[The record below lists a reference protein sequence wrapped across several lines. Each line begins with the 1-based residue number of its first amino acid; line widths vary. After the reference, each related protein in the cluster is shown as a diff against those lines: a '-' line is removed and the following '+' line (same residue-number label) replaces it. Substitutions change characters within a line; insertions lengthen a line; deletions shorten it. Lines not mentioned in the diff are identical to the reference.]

1 MTRSHAPKRFQ
12 SRKTAGVTAGPKHK
26 LSRSANRALSRNARV
41 IALSVALSLGAAGMG
56 SIAEAKTIK
65 ILEADRLEL
74 RNVIPPGGGESQ
86 ELVIITGTPAI
97 IQVDD
102 DELEA
107 DRIEYN
113 KTKRT
118 LTIIGNGIYRTKTE
132 TVAAQDLTVDLE
144 TQGLQGEDVL
154 ISTKEIDVIGV
165 SAERVPGQL
174 DVVDGYFSPCARCG
188 RTPNDY
194 GFRAESLTLYPGDR
208 LIGRNVTV
216 LIADEPVMFLPIV
229 VLLLNDPSRQP
240 RLDFKTDSTGGG
252 DGNTL
257 EADLP
262 FVTGDYGIGFTFLR
276 YFEKR
281 TPSFGIGFEWQLY
294 NLFDMTNQSKLF
306 FLILPPKPGTAGD
319 KFSTNKALLAYQLDT
334 KGVIELTPGA
344 EPEDALP
351 DIKFEAQ
358 ITRADTGIKSEDL
371 RGVTGTDQRTNYRL
385 KLDAETPEYAAS
397 LNGNGVLDHRDLSKL
412 PVDEQKPDDFGS
424 LEFSIDVR
432 GPALPKFDPFP
443 VTSFSVTSFGLKLGS
458 IRDRVDTNNESA
470 RREANGSQYISAT
483 RFTIQYGLA
492 FNQTLWE
499 GATLTAS
506 QSFTGRYYST
516 QNPSD
521 PLNLT
526 QPGEFERNIQTNIN
540 AGFSQTLL
548 GGNLTFGANYN
559 YALSEGESP
568 FADGFN
574 FGRRPASETG
584 SLNVGARPF
593 DWLSLSASDSINF
606 RKTEFKWDPANFA
619 ANLNVTQGNPVSARS
634 SLSYDI
640 ERNEPQIWDFSLSS
654 PLPAGFSF
662 SINFGYDFVTTD
674 ERRNQ
679 SPNTPAL
686 QNRWKNLATTVGY
699 RTEDSKFTIGLT
711 SNLNLNTFEPISWV
725 FSSNATVGDR
735 DTPVT
740 VSLNE
745 TYTPA
750 QDRNNRLDRIVTS
763 VGDTSPIPAT
773 PPRLDG
779 SFSVNW
785 TGYRFNFNHN
795 FDWRNFEYTANT
807 PSPPSSVNISLA
819 STASSDPSNQQGQ
832 PIPGEI
838 PAGWNSS
845 WTLQLGSK
853 LDLDPVEFFDSKL
866 NGTFQLSSNPI
877 TLTGSGIISL
887 PDRNRRDIE
896 LSNFSIDLGWDIIPG
911 IALQGGITYNR
922 FWTDQSKWF
931 QPRDAFTFTPLGLT
945 IALAGEG
952 SSKPDVFLTM
962 LLSGTYTF
970 QSENPGT
977 PLYTPASGGT
987 TGFSGLRP
995 KFILTFDRCCWSL
1008 QLTFDASKLEG
1019 ASFSLSFKLPVG
1031 GSKELI
1037 TADNSGIK
1045 FPALPFIPAI
1055 NTPSKP

>member
-1 MTRSHAPKRFQ
+1 MTRSHSPKRLQ
-12 SRKTAGVTAGPKHK
+12 SRKTAGVTARPAQK
-26 LSRSANRALSRNARV
+26 LSRSARV
-41 IALSVALSLGAAGMG
+41 IALSVALSLGAAGIG

-74 RNVIPPGGGESQ
+74 RNVIPPGGGETQ

-216 LIADEPVMFLPIV
+216 LIAEEPVMFLPIV
-229 VLLLNDPSRQP
+229 VLLLNDPARQP
-240 RLDFKTDSTGGG
+240 RLALNTDSNNP
-252 DGNTL
+252 DGTTI

-281 TPSFGIGFEWQLY
+281 TPSFGVGFEWQLY

-306 FLILPPKPGTAGD
+306 FLILPPKPKVAGS
-319 KFSTNKALLAYQLDT
+319 STEFGIGNNALLAYQLDS

-358 ITRADTGIKSEDL
+358 VTRADSGIKSEDL
-371 RGVTGTDQRTNYRL
+371 RGVNGSDQRSDYKIRL
-385 KLDAETPEYAAS
+385 DVATPEYNAS
-397 LNGNGVLDHRDLSKL
+397 LVANGAIDHRDLSGLKADDQRRENFGNLTQLL
-412 PVDEQKPDDFGS
+412 P
-424 LEFSIDVR
+424 EFSFNAL
-432 GPALPKFDPFP
+432 GGWLPKFEP
-443 VTSFSVTSFGLKLGS
+443 FSVTSFGFTLGNV
-458 IRDRVDTNNESA
+458 RANVDGNNTSA
-470 RREANGSQYISAT
+470 RREAGTSPYISAG

-492 FNQTLWE
+492 FNQPLWD

-506 QSFTGRYYST
+506 QGFTGRYYTT
-516 QNPSD
+516 QNANLED
-521 PLNLT
+521 PT
-526 QPGEFERNIQTNIN
+526 QPGEFERNIQTNLN
-540 AGFSQTLL
+540 AGFSQTLFT
-548 GGNLTFGANYN
+548 GGLTFGANYN
-559 YALSEGESP
+559 YAISEGESP

-593 DWLSLSASDSINF
+593 DWLSLSASDTINF

-619 ANLNVTQGNPVSARS
+619 ANINVTQGNPLQANS

-640 ERNEPQIWDFSLSS
+640 ERGEAQLWNFSTGSS
-654 PLPAGFSF
+654 IPGGLSF
-662 SINFGYDFVTTD
+662 SVSFGYDFVTTD

-679 SPNTPAL
+679 NNNPSARPL
-686 QNRWKNLATTVGY
+686 EERWTDWNSSIGY
-699 RTEDSKFTIGLT
+699 RTEDSKFNASLGLR
-711 SNLNLNTFEPISWV
+711 LNLNTGDALSWTL
-725 FSSNATVGDR
+725 SSGATIGDR
-735 DTPVT
+735 DAPVT
-740 VSLNE
+740 LSLNE
-745 TYTPA
+745 TYTPT
-750 QDRNNRLDRIVTS
+750 QERNNRINDPVNTPTPS
-763 VGDTSPIPAT
+763 PAT

-779 SFSVNW
+779 NFSVNW
-785 TGYRFNFNHN
+785 SGYRFNLNNN
-795 FDWRNFEYTANT
+795 FDWRNFEYSANT
-807 PSPPSSVNISLA
+807 PSPPSGLNLSLA
-819 STASSDPSNQQGQ
+819 STSSNDGGNQQGQ

-838 PAGWNSS
+838 PTTWTSS
-845 WTLQLGSK
+845 WNVQLSSR

-866 NGTFQLSSNPI
+866 NGTLQLSSNP
-877 TLTGSGIISL
+877 LTVNANAIVSL

-896 LSNFSIDLGWDIIPG
+896 LSNFGIDLGWDIIPG
-911 IALQGGITYNR
+911 ISLQGGITYNR
-922 FWTDQSKWF
+922 FWEQNFSK
-931 QPRDAFTFTPLGLT
+931 PRDTFTFTPLGLT
-945 IALAGEG
+945 IGLAGEG
-952 SSKPDVFLTM
+952 SSKPDVFLTI

-970 QSENPGT
+970 ADNTDLPF
-977 PLYTPASGGT
+977 YTPANGGKA
-987 TGFSGLRP
+987 GFSGLRP
-995 KFILTFDRCCWSL
+995 KFVLTFDRCCWSL
-1008 QLTFDASKLEG
+1008 QLTFDATRIDG

-1031 GSKELI
+1031 GSKDLI

-1045 FPALPFIPAI
+1045 FPALPFG
-1055 NTPSKP
+1055 NK

>member
-1 MTRSHAPKRFQ
+1 MTRNHAPKRFH
-12 SRKTAGVTAGPKHK
+12 SRKTAGVTARPTRM
-26 LSRSANRALSRNARV
+26 LNRSVNRALVRNARV
-41 IALSVALSLGAAGMG
+41 IALSVALSLGAAGLG

-118 LTIIGNGIYRTKTE
+118 LSVIGNGIYRTKTE
-132 TVAAQDLTVDLE
+132 TVAGQDFSVDLE
-144 TQGLQGEDVL
+144 TQGLDGEDVL
-154 ISTKEIDVIGV
+154 ISTKEIDVVGV

-240 RLDFKTDSTGGG
+240 RLDINNPASDSPD
-252 DGNTL
+252 DGL
-257 EADLP
+257 LIEADLP

-276 YFEKR
+276 YFQNR
-281 TPSFGIGFEWQLY
+281 TPSFGVGFEWQLY
-294 NLFDMTNQSKLF
+294 NLFEATNQSKLF
-306 FLILPPKPGTAGD
+306 FLILPPKPKVAGS
-319 KFSTNKALLAYQLDT
+319 STGFGVGDQALLAYQLDS

-351 DIKFEAQ
+351 DIKFEAN

-371 RGVTGTDQRTNYRL
+371 RGVTGTDQRTDYKL
-385 KLDAETPEYAAS
+385 KLDVATPEYNAS
-397 LNGNGVLDHRDLSKL
+397 LVANGAIDHRDLSKL
-412 PVDEQKPDDFGS
+412 KADDPSRENFGN
-424 LEFSIDVR
+424 LTQLMPEFSFNAL
-432 GPALPKFDPFP
+432 GGWLPKFEP
-443 VTSFSVTSFGLKLGS
+443 FSVTSFGFTLGNV
-458 IRDRVDTNNESA
+458 RANVDGNNTSA
-470 RREANGSQYISAT
+470 RREAGTSPYISAG
-483 RFTIQYGLA
+483 RFTLNYGLS
-492 FNQTLWE
+492 FNQPLWE
-499 GATLTAS
+499 GANLTAN
-506 QSFTGRYYST
+506 QGFTGRYYT
-516 QNPSD
+516 TRNPSLED
-521 PLNLT
+521 PT
-526 QPGEFERNIQTNIN
+526 QPGEFERNIQTNLN

-559 YALSEGESP
+559 YAISEGESP

-606 RKTEFKWDPANFA
+606 RKTEFKWDPANFG
-619 ANLNVTQGNPVSARS
+619 ANLNATQGNPLQASS
-634 SLSYDI
+634 SLTYDI
-640 ERNEPQIWDFSLSS
+640 ERGEAHLWNFSTASSS
-654 PLPAGFSF
+654 PSGLSF
-662 SINFGYDFVTTD
+662 SVSFGYDFVTTD

-679 SPNTPAL
+679 INNPNARPL
-686 QNRWKNLATTVGY
+686 EDRWTDWNSTIGY
-699 RTEDSKFTIGLT
+699 RTEDSKFNASLGLR
-711 SNLNLNTFEPISWV
+711 LNLNTGDAISWTL
-725 FSSNATVGDR
+725 SSGATIGDR

-740 VSLNE
+740 LSLNE
-745 TYTPA
+745 TYSPT
-750 QDRNNRLDRIVTS
+750 QERNNRTNDPINTLTPSS
-763 VGDTSPIPAT
+763 VT

-779 SFSVNW
+779 NFSINW
-785 TGYRFNFNHN
+785 SGYRFNFSNN
-795 FDWRNFEYTANT
+795 FDWRNFEYSANT
-807 PSPPSSVNISLA
+807 PSPPSSVNFSLA
-819 STASSDPSNQQGQ
+819 STASSNGGNDGGNQQGQ
-832 PIPGEI
+832 PVPGEI
-838 PAGWNSS
+838 PSGWTSS
-845 WTLQLGSK
+845 WNVQLGSR
-853 LDLDPVEFFDSKL
+853 LDLDPVEFFDTKL
-866 NGTFQLSSNPI
+866 NGTLQLSSNPL
-877 TLTGSGIISL
+877 TLNANAIVSL
-887 PDRNRRDIE
+887 PDRNRTDIE
-896 LSNFSIDLGWDIIPG
+896 LSNFGIDLGWDVLPG
-911 IALQGGITYNR
+911 IAIQGGINYNR
-922 FWTDQSKWF
+922 SWGTNFSKT
-931 QPRDAFTFTPLGLT
+931 QDAFTFTPLGMT

-970 QSENPGT
+970 QSENPDL
-977 PLYTPASGGT
+977 PFYTPANGGT
-987 TGFSGLRP
+987 SGFSGLRP

-1008 QLTFDASKLEG
+1008 QLTFDATRLDG
-1019 ASFSLSFKLPVG
+1019 ASFAISFKLPIG
-1031 GSKELI
+1031 GSKDLI

-1045 FPALPFIPAI
+1045 FPILPFIPAI
-1055 NTPSKP
+1055 KP

>member
-1 MTRSHAPKRFQ
+1 MTRSHSPKRFQ
-12 SRKTAGVTAGPKHK
+12 SRKTAGVTARPAQKI
-26 LSRSANRALSRNARV
+26 SRSARV

-74 RNVIPPGGGESQ
+74 RNVIPPGGGETQ
-86 ELVIITGTPAI
+86 ELVIITGAPAI

-118 LTIIGNGIYRTKTE
+118 LTIIGNGIYRTKSE

-229 VLLLNDPSRQP
+229 VLLLNDPARQP
-240 RLDFKTDSTGGG
+240 RLDIKTDDPL
-252 DGNTL
+252 DGTTI

-276 YFEKR
+276 YFQNR
-281 TPSFGIGFEWQLY
+281 TPSFGVGFEWQLY
-294 NLFDMTNQSKLF
+294 NLFDTTNTSKLF
-306 FLILPPKPGTAGD
+306 FLILPPKPKTTGSSTGSEFGVGD
-319 KFSTNKALLAYQLDT
+319 QALLAYQLDS
-334 KGVIELTPGA
+334 KGVIDLTPGA

-351 DIKFEAQ
+351 EIKYEASV
-358 ITRADTGIKSEDL
+358 TRADTGIKSEDL
-371 RGVTGTDQRTNYRL
+371 RGVNGTNKRTDYKL
-385 KLDAETPEYAAS
+385 KLDVGTPEYTAS
-397 LNGNGVLDHRDLSKL
+397 LVANGAIDHRDLSAL
-412 PVDEQKPDDFGS
+412 PADDPQRENFGN
-424 LEFSIDVR
+424 LTQLMPEFSFNAL
-432 GPALPKFDPFP
+432 GNWLPKFEP
-443 VTSFSVTSFGLKLGS
+443 FSVTSFGFTLGNV
-458 IRDRVDTNNESA
+458 RANVDGNNESA
-470 RREANGSQYISAT
+470 RRLAGSSPYISAG

-499 GATLTAS
+499 GANLTAS
-506 QSFTGRYYST
+506 QGFTGRYYT
-516 QNPSD
+516 TRNPD
-521 PLNLT
+521 PKDPK

-540 AGFSQTLL
+540 AGFTQTLL

-559 YALSEGESP
+559 YAISEGESP

-584 SLNVGARPF
+584 SLNAGARPF

-606 RKTEFKWDPANFA
+606 RKSEFKWDPANFGA
-619 ANLNVTQGNPVSARS
+619 TLNATQGNPITANS
-634 SLSYDI
+634 SLTYDI
-640 ERNEPQIWDFSLSS
+640 ERGEAQLWNFSTGSTTPSGLSFNIS
-654 PLPAGFSF
+654 
-662 SINFGYDFVTTD
+662 FGYDFVTTD

-679 SPNTPAL
+679 INNPNTRRL
-686 QNRWKNLATTVGY
+686 EDRWTDWNSTIGY
-699 RTEDSKFTIGLT
+699 RTEDSKFNASLGLR
-711 SNLNLNTFEPISWV
+711 LNLNTGDAISWA
-725 FSSNATVGDR
+725 FSSGATVGDR
-735 DTPVT
+735 DLPVT
-740 VSLNE
+740 LSLNE
-745 TYTPA
+745 TYYPTQNLNNTINDPLNTSTPTP
-750 QDRNNRLDRIVTS
+750 V
-763 VGDTSPIPAT
+763 T

-779 SFSVNW
+779 SFNVNW
-785 TGYRFNFNHN
+785 AEYRFAFNHN
-795 FDWRNFEYTANT
+795 FDWRNFEYSAST
-807 PSPPSSVNISLA
+807 PTPNSSINFSLA
-819 STASSDPSNQQGQ
+819 STSGSENGTPQE

-838 PAGWNSS
+838 PGAWTSS
-845 WTLQLGSK
+845 WNLQLASK

-866 NGTFQLSSNPI
+866 NGTLQLSSNPL
-877 TLTGSGIISL
+877 TLNANAVISL
-887 PDRNRRDIE
+887 PDRTRREIE
-896 LSNFSIDLGWDIIPG
+896 LSNFSIDLGWDVLPG
-911 IALQGGITYNR
+911 IAVQGGITYNR
-922 FWTDQSKWF
+922 SWGDLSNFTNPQ
-931 QPRDAFTFTPLGLT
+931 DAFTFTPLGLT

-970 QSENPGT
+970 DSENPGS
-977 PLYTPASGGT
+977 PRYNDGVSAPE
-987 TGFSGLRP
+987 FSGLRP

-1008 QLTFDASKLEG
+1008 QLTFDASKLSG
-1019 ASFSLSFKLPVG
+1019 SSFAISFKLPVG
-1031 GSKELI
+1031 GSRDLI
-1037 TADNSGIK
+1037 TADNNGIR
-1045 FPALPFIPAI
+1045 FPILPFIPAI
-1055 NTPSKP
+1055 KP

>member
-1 MTRSHAPKRFQ
+1 MTRSHSPKRFH
-12 SRKTAGVTAGPKHK
+12 SRKTAGVKPRPNRVI
-26 LSRSANRALSRNARV
+26 SRSARV
-41 IALSVALSLGAAGMG
+41 IALSVALSLGAAGLG

-74 RNVIPPGGGESQ
+74 RNVVPPGGGESQ

-229 VLLLNDPSRQP
+229 VLLLNDPARQP
-240 RLDFKTDSTGGG
+240 RLDFKSNDPI
-252 DGNTL
+252 DGNIL

-294 NLFDMTNQSKLF
+294 NLFDTTNQSKLF

-319 KFSTNKALLAYQLDT
+319 TFSTNKALLAYQLDT
-334 KGVIELTPGA
+334 KGMIELTPGA

-351 DIKFEAQ
+351 DIQFEAQ
-358 ITRADTGIKSEDL
+358 ITRADTNIKSEDL
-371 RGVTGTDQRTNYRL
+371 RGVSGSDQRTNYRL
-385 KLDAETPEYAAS
+385 KLDAATPEYNAS
-397 LNGNGVLDHRDLSKL
+397 LTGNGVLDHRDLGKL
-412 PVDEQKPDDFGS
+412 PVEQQKPDDFGS
-424 LEFSIDVR
+424 VEFSIDVR
-432 GPALPKFDPFP
+432 GPALPKFEP
-443 VTSFSVTSFGLKLGS
+443 FSVTNFGLKLGN
-458 IRDRVDTNNESA
+458 IRDRVDIGNESA
-470 RREANGSQYISAT
+470 RREANGSPYISAA

-492 FNQTLWE
+492 FNQPLWE
-499 GATLTAS
+499 GASLTAS

-521 PLNLT
+521 PLNPN

-548 GGNLTFGANYN
+548 GGNLSFGANYN
-559 YALSEGESP
+559 YAISEGESP

-584 SLNVGARPF
+584 SLNIGARPF

-640 ERNEPQIWDFSLSS
+640 ERNEPQVWDFSLNS
-654 PLPAGFSF
+654 PLPAGFSVGV
-662 SINFGYDFVTTD
+662 SFGYDFVTTE

-679 SPNTPAL
+679 SPNTAPL
-686 QNRWKNLATTVGY
+686 QNRWKPLTTTVGY
-699 RTEDSKFTIGLT
+699 RTQDSRFQASLT
-711 SNLNLNTFEPISWV
+711 NTLNLNTFDPISWT

-735 DTPVT
+735 DAPVSL
-740 VSLNE
+740 SLNE

-750 QDRNNRLDRIVTS
+750 QNRNNQIDRIVTS
-763 VGDTSPIPAT
+763 VGNTPSSIPVT

-795 FDWRNFEYTANT
+795 FDWRNFEYSANT
-807 PSPPSSVNISLA
+807 PSPPSSVNFSLA
-819 STASSDPSNQQGQ
+819 STASSDPSSNPQGQ

-838 PAGWNSS
+838 PQGWNSS
-845 WTLQLGSK
+845 WTLQLGSR

-877 TLTGSGIISL
+877 TLTSSGVISL

-922 FWTDQSKWF
+922 FWSNQSTWF

-970 QSENPGT
+970 QSENPGA
-977 PLYTPASGGT
+977 PFYTPASGGKSD
-987 TGFSGLRP
+987 FSGLRP

-1008 QLTFDASKLEG
+1008 QLTFDASRLEG

-1031 GSKELI
+1031 GSKDLI
-1037 TADNSGIK
+1037 TADGNGIK

-1055 NTPSKP
+1055 TTPSNP

>member
-12 SRKTAGVTAGPKHK
+12 SRKTAGVTARPARV
-26 LSRSANRALSRNARV
+26 LSRSARV
-41 IALSVALSLGAAGMG
+41 IALSVALSLGAAGIG

-74 RNVIPPGGGESQ
+74 RNVIPPGGGEAQ

-118 LTIIGNGIYRTKTE
+118 LTIIGNGIYRTKSE

-240 RLDFKTDSTGGG
+240 RLALNTDSANP
-252 DGNTL
+252 DGTTI

-294 NLFDMTNQSKLF
+294 NLFDTTNTSKLF
-306 FLILPPKPGTAGD
+306 FLILPPTTTS
-319 KFSTNKALLAYQLDT
+319 STTFGVGAPALLAYQLDS
-334 KGVIELTPGA
+334 KGVIDLTPGA

-351 DIKFEAQ
+351 EIKYEAQ
-358 ITRADTGIKSEDL
+358 ITRADNGIKSEDL
-371 RGVTGTDQRTNYRL
+371 RGVSGTNKRTDYKL
-385 KLDAETPEYAAS
+385 KLDVGTPEYNAT
-397 LNGNGVLDHRDLSKL
+397 LEGNGVIDHRDPKELT
-412 PVDEQKPDDFGS
+412 QNQQQPDDFGS
-424 LEFSIDVR
+424 LEFR
-432 GPALPKFDPFP
+432 FTALGNWLPKFEP
-443 VTSFSVTSFGLKLGS
+443 FSVTSFGFTLGN
-458 IRDRVDTNNESA
+458 IRDRVDSNNTSA
-470 RREANGSQYISAT
+470 RREADTSPYISAG

-492 FNQTLWE
+492 FNQPLWE
-499 GATLTAS
+499 GANLTAS
-506 QSFTGRYYST
+506 QGFTGRYYTTRNS
-516 QNPSD
+516 NLED
-521 PLNLT
+521 PT
-526 QPGEFERNIQTNIN
+526 QPGEFERNIQTNLT
-540 AGFSQTLL
+540 AGFTQTLL

-559 YALSEGESP
+559 YAISEGESP

-584 SLNVGARPF
+584 SLNIGARPF

-606 RKTEFKWDPANFA
+606 RKTEFKWDPANFG
-619 ANLNVTQGNPVSARS
+619 ANLNATQGNPITANS
-634 SLSYDI
+634 SLTFDI
-640 ERNEPQIWDFSLSS
+640 ERGEAQLWNFSTGSTTPS
-654 PLPAGFSF
+654 GFSF
-662 SINFGYDFVTTD
+662 NVSFGYDFVTTD

-679 SPNTPAL
+679 QPNTRL
-686 QNRWKNLATTVGY
+686 LEDRWTDWNSTIGY
-699 RTEDSKFTIGLT
+699 RTEDSKFNASLGLR
-711 SNLNLNTFEPISWV
+711 LNLNTGDAISWT
-725 FSSNATVGDR
+725 FSSGATVGDR

-740 VSLNE
+740 LSLNE
-745 TYTPA
+745 TYSPLQDLNNTINDPINTPMPTP
-750 QDRNNRLDRIVTS
+750 V
-763 VGDTSPIPAT
+763 T

-785 TGYRFNFNHN
+785 ANYRFGFNHN
-795 FDWRNFEYTANT
+795 FDWRNFEYRANN
-807 PSPPSSVNISLA
+807 PSPPSSVNFNLA
-819 STASSDPSNQQGQ
+819 STSSSENGTQE

-838 PAGWNSS
+838 PNAWTSS
-845 WTLQLGSK
+845 WNVQLGSR
-853 LDLDPVEFFDSKL
+853 LDLDPVEFFDTKL
-866 NGTFQLSSNPI
+866 NGTLQLSSNPL
-877 TLTGSGIISL
+877 TLNANAVVSL

-911 IALQGGITYNR
+911 IALQGGINYNR
-922 FWTDQSKWF
+922 FWGQDFSKP
-931 QPRDAFTFTPLGLT
+931 QDAFTFTPLGLT

-970 QSENPGT
+970 QSENPGA
-977 PLYTPASGGT
+977 PFYTPASGGT
-987 TGFSGLRP
+987 GGFSGLRP
-995 KFILTFDRCCWSL
+995 KFVLTFDRCCWSL
-1008 QLTFDASKLEG
+1008 QLTFDASRLDG

-1031 GSKELI
+1031 GSKDLI

-1055 NTPSKP
+1055 KP

>member
-12 SRKTAGVTAGPKHK
+12 SRKTAGVTARPTQKI
-26 LSRSANRALSRNARV
+26 SRSASRALSRNARV
-41 IALSVALSLGAAGMG
+41 IALSVALSLGAAGLG

-74 RNVIPPGGGESQ
+74 RNVVPPGGGEAQ
-86 ELVIITGTPAI
+86 ELVIITGNPAI

-144 TQGLQGEDVL
+144 TQGLEGEDVL

-240 RLDFKTDSTGGG
+240 RLDFKTNDPT
-252 DGNTL
+252 DGTII

-276 YFEKR
+276 YFENR
-281 TPSFGIGFEWQLY
+281 TPSFGVGFEWQLY
-294 NLFDMTNQSKLF
+294 NLFDATNTSKLF
-306 FLILPPKPGTAGD
+306 FLILPPKPKTAGS
-319 KFSTNKALLAYQLDT
+319 STGTEFGVGDQALLAYQLDS
-334 KGVIELTPGA
+334 KGVIDLTPGA

-351 DIKFEAQ
+351 EIKYEAQ
-358 ITRADTGIKSEDL
+358 ITRADNGIKSEDR
-371 RGVTGTDQRTNYRL
+371 RGGTDRRTDY
-385 KLDAETPEYAAS
+385 KLQLDVGTPEYNAT
-397 LNGNGVLDHRDLSKL
+397 LEGKGVIDHRDPQELI
-412 PVDEQKPDDFGS
+412 QNQQQPDDFGS
-424 LEFSIDVR
+424 LEFR
-432 GPALPKFDPFP
+432 FTALGNWLPKFEP
-443 VTSFSVTSFGLKLGS
+443 FSVTSFGLTLGN
-458 IRDRVDTNNESA
+458 IRDRVDINNASA
-470 RREANGSQYISAT
+470 RREAGLSPYISAG
-483 RFTIQYGLA
+483 RFTINYGLA
-492 FNQTLWE
+492 FNQPLWE
-499 GATLTAS
+499 GANLTAS
-506 QSFTGRYYST
+506 QGFTGRYYTTRNSS
-516 QNPSD
+516 PDD
-521 PLNLT
+521 PT
-526 QPGEFERNIQTNIN
+526 QPGEYERNIQTNLT
-540 AGFSQTLL
+540 AGFTQTLL

-559 YALSEGESP
+559 YAISEGESP

-574 FGRRPASETG
+574 FGRRPATETG
-584 SLNVGARPF
+584 SLNIGARPF

-606 RKTEFKWDPANFA
+606 RKTEFKWDPANFG
-619 ANLNVTQGNPVSARS
+619 ANLNATQGNPITANSN
-634 SLSYDI
+634 LTFDI
-640 ERNEPQIWDFSLSS
+640 ERGEAQLWNFSTGSTTPS
-654 PLPAGFSF
+654 GFSF
-662 SINFGYDFVTTD
+662 NVSFGYDFVTTD

-679 SPNTPAL
+679 INNPNARAL
-686 QNRWKNLATTVGY
+686 EDRWTDWNSTIGY
-699 RTEDSKFTIGLT
+699 RTEDSKFNASLGLR
-711 SNLNLNTFEPISWV
+711 LNLNTGDAISWT
-725 FSSNATVGDR
+725 FSSGATVGDR

-740 VSLNE
+740 LSLNE
-745 TYTPA
+745 TYSPT
-750 QDRNNRLDRIVTS
+750 QERNNRINDPVNTPTPTP
-763 VGDTSPIPAT
+763 VT

-785 TGYRFNFNHN
+785 ANYRFGFNHN
-795 FDWRNFEYTANT
+795 FDWRNFEYGATN
-807 PSPPSSVNISLA
+807 PSPPSSINFNLA
-819 STASSDPSNQQGQ
+819 STSSSENGTPE

-838 PAGWNSS
+838 PGAWTSS
-845 WTLQLGSK
+845 WNVQLGSR
-853 LDLDPVEFFDSKL
+853 LDLDPVEFFDTKL
-866 NGTFQLSSNPI
+866 NGTLQLSSNPL
-877 TLTGSGIISL
+877 TLNANAIVSL

-896 LSNFSIDLGWDIIPG
+896 LSNFGIDLAWDVLPG
-911 IALQGGITYNR
+911 ISLQGGINYNR
-922 FWTDQSKWF
+922 FWGQDFSKP
-931 QPRDAFTFTPLGLT
+931 QDAFTFTPLGLT

-970 QSENPGT
+970 QSENPGL
-977 PLYTPASGGT
+977 PLYNDGKNTPA
-987 TGFSGLRP
+987 FSGLRP

-1008 QLTFDASKLEG
+1008 QLTFDASRLDG

-1031 GSKELI
+1031 GSKDLI

-1055 NTPSKP
+1055 KP

>member
-1 MTRSHAPKRFQ
+1 MTRSHAPKRFH
-12 SRKTAGVTAGPKHK
+12 SRKTAGVTARPKDK
-26 LSRSANRALSRNARV
+26 FSRSARV
-41 IALSVALSLGAAGMG
+41 IALSVALSLGAAGIG

-74 RNVIPPGGGESQ
+74 RNVIPPGGGEAQ

-144 TQGLQGEDVL
+144 TQGLEGEDVL

-216 LIADEPVMFLPIV
+216 LIADEPVMFLPII

-240 RLDFKTDSTGGG
+240 RLDFKTNDPI
-252 DGNTL
+252 DGTII

-276 YFEKR
+276 YFENR

-294 NLFDMTNQSKLF
+294 NLFDTTNTSKLF
-306 FLILPPKPGTAGD
+306 FLILPPKPKTTGSSTDTEFGVGD
-319 KFSTNKALLAYQLDT
+319 QALLAYQLDS
-334 KGVIELTPGA
+334 KGVIDLTPGA

-351 DIKFEAQ
+351 EIKYEAQ
-358 ITRADTGIKSEDL
+358 ITRADNGIKSEDR
-371 RGVTGTDQRTNYRL
+371 RGGTDRRTDYKL
-385 KLDAETPEYAAS
+385 KLDVGTPDYNATLEGS
-397 LNGNGVLDHRDLSKL
+397 GVIDHRDPQELT
-412 PVDEQKPDDFGS
+412 QNQQQPDDFGS
-424 LEFSIDVR
+424 LEFR
-432 GPALPKFDPFP
+432 FTALGNWLPKFEP
-443 VTSFSVTSFGLKLGS
+443 FSVTSFGLTLGN
-458 IRDRVDTNNESA
+458 IRDRVDINNTSA
-470 RREANGSQYISAT
+470 RREAGTSPYISAG
-483 RFTIQYGLA
+483 RFTINYGLA
-492 FNQTLWE
+492 FNQPLWE
-499 GATLTAS
+499 GGLLTAS
-506 QSFTGRYYST
+506 QGFTGRYYTT
-516 QNPSD
+516 QNPISATD
-521 PLNLT
+521 LT
-526 QPGEFERNIQTNIN
+526 PGEFERNIQTNLT
-540 AGFSQTLL
+540 AGFTQTLL

-559 YALSEGESP
+559 YAISEGESP

-574 FGRRPASETG
+574 FGRRPATETG
-584 SLNVGARPF
+584 SLNIGARPF

-606 RKTEFKWDPANFA
+606 RKTEFKWDPANFG
-619 ANLNVTQGNPVSARS
+619 ANLNATQGNPITANSN
-634 SLSYDI
+634 LTFDI
-640 ERNEPQIWDFSLSS
+640 ERGEAQLWNFSTGSTTPSGLSFNVS
-654 PLPAGFSF
+654 
-662 SINFGYDFVTTD
+662 FGYDFVTTD

-679 SPNTPAL
+679 INTPNARPPED
-686 QNRWKNLATTVGY
+686 RWTDWNSTIGY
-699 RTEDSKFTIGLT
+699 RTEDSKFNASLGLR
-711 SNLNLNTFEPISWV
+711 LNLNTGDAISWTL
-725 FSSNATVGDR
+725 SSGATVGDR

-740 VSLNE
+740 LSLNE
-745 TYTPA
+745 TYSPL
-750 QDRNNRLDRIVTS
+750 QDRNNTINDSVNTS
-763 VGDTSPIPAT
+763 TPTPVT

-785 TGYRFNFNHN
+785 ANYRFGFNHN
-795 FDWRNFEYTANT
+795 FDWRNFEYSANN
-807 PSPPSSVNISLA
+807 PSPPSSVNFNLA
-819 STASSDPSNQQGQ
+819 STSSSENGTPE

-838 PAGWNSS
+838 PSAWTSS
-845 WTLQLGSK
+845 WNVQLGSR
-853 LDLDPVEFFDSKL
+853 LDLDPVEFFDTKL
-866 NGTFQLSSNPI
+866 NGTLQLSSNPL
-877 TLTGSGIISL
+877 TLNANAIVSL

-896 LSNFSIDLGWDIIPG
+896 LSNFGIDLAWDVLPG
-911 IALQGGITYNR
+911 ISVQGGINYNR
-922 FWTDQSKWF
+922 FWGQDFSKP
-931 QPRDAFTFTPLGLT
+931 QDAFTFTPLGLT

-970 QSENPGT
+970 QSENPGL
-977 PLYTPASGGT
+977 PYYTNVSPDGKSSS
-987 TGFSGLRP
+987 GFSGLRP

-1008 QLTFDASKLEG
+1008 QLTFDASQLSG

-1031 GSKELI
+1031 GSKDLI

-1055 NTPSKP
+1055 KP